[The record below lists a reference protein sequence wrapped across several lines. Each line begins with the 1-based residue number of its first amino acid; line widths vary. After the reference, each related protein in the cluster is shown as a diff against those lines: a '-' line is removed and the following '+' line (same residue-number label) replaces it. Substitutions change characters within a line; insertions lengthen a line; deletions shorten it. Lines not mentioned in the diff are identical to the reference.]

1 MSTYVLIHGAWHGAW
16 CWYKVIPLL
25 EKEGHTVHALDM
37 PGYGRDK
44 TPIPEVNFEGIVQ
57 HVCGFLDNQVEPVIL
72 VGHSWGGT
80 VISQVAEYQPEKV
93 KLLVYLSAFLTA
105 GLEFPQQQQQQLYE
119 SKLAKNVIM
128 SEDNSYSIINVDGVK
143 EACYHDCLEEDVTL
157 AKLLLVPHPVASGGS
172 PLTTDDKF
180 GRIPRVY
187 IECLQ
192 DNALLPSIQKW
203 MYTNVPCKKVISM
216 NTSHSPFFSAPE
228 ELASHLSSL
237 E

>member
-25 EKEGHTVHALDM
+25 EKAGHTVHALDM

-44 TPIPEVNFEGIVQ
+44 TPIPEVNFEMIAQ

-72 VGHSWGGT
+72 VGHSWGGG
-80 VISQVAEYQPEKV
+80 VISQVAEYRPEKI
-93 KLLVYLSAFLTA
+93 KLLVYLSAFLVA
-105 GLEFPQQQQQQLYE
+105 GLEIPQQLFNE
-119 SKLAKNVIM
+119 SKLTKNVIT
-128 SEDNSYSIINVDGVK
+128 SEDNSYSTLNVDGVK
-143 EACYHDCLEEDVTL
+143 EACYHDCSEEDVTL
-157 AKLLLVPHPVASGGS
+157 AKLLLVPHPTASNTGAVI
-172 PLTTDDKF
+172 TDENF

-192 DNALLPSIQKW
+192 DNALVPSLQKW
-203 MYTNVPCKKVISM
+203 MYTHNPCEQVISM

-228 ELASHLSSL
+228 ELAAHLSSL
-237 E
+237 G